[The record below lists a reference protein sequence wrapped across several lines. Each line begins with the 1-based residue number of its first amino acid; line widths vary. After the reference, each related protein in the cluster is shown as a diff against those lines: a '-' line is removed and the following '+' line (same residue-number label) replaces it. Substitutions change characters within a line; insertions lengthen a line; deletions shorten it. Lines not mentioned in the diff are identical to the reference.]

1 MPHDTNVPMKILIA
15 IDILILLINIGILV
29 LSILVTLKEKSYR
42 KTINIFLFQL
52 IESAIAFGLN
62 VLMFVLNFVLNYK
75 GHNLYGMFIRF
86 ILFYLVVSCVTLSYQ
101 RGDNLNIEIFK
112 KYGRILL
119 YIGLANNLF
128 IILSMIISFIV
139 SDKKSYDHKE
149 KDIEDKV
156 YNINNQYDETMEIF
170 DREKSGGSM
179 QEFDKPIK

>member
-42 KTINIFLFQL
+42 KTINLFLFQL

-86 ILFYLVVSCVTLSYQ
+86 ILFYLVVSCVTLTYQ
-101 RGDNLNIEIFK
+101 RGDNLNNEVFRT
-112 KYGRILL
+112 YGRILL
-119 YIGLANNLF
+119 YIGLVNNFF

-149 KDIEDKV
+149 KEVEDKV
-156 YNINNQYDETMEIF
+156 FNINNAYEENMEIF

-179 QEFDKPIK
+179 QEFNTPIK

>member
-15 IDILILLINIGILV
+15 IDILILIINIGILV

-52 IESAIAFGLN
+52 IESAFGLN

-101 RGDNLNIEIFK
+101 RGDNLNIEVFK

>member
-1 MPHDTNVPMKILIA
+1 MPHDTNIPMKILIA

-29 LSILVTLKEKSYR
+29 LSILVTVKEKSYR
-42 KTINIFLFQL
+42 KTINLFLFQL
-52 IESAIAFGLN
+52 IESAIAFALN

-86 ILFYLVVSCVTLSYQ
+86 ILFYLVVSCVTLTYQ
-101 RGDNLNIEIFK
+101 RGDNLNNEVFK

-119 YIGLANNLF
+119 YIGLVNELF

-149 KDIEDKV
+149 KEVEDKV
-156 YNINNQYDETMEIF
+156 YNINSAYDEPLEF
-170 DREKSGGSM
+170 FGREKSGASM
-179 QEFDKPIK
+179 QDFEKPIK